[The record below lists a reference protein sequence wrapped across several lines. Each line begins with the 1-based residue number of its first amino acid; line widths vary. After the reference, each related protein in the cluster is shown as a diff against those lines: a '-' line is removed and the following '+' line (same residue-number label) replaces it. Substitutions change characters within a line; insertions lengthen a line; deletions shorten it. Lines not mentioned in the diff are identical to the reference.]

1 MISLGSFAVR
11 HHGGLLFTH
20 TVCFARTVSRFD
32 VANAMRHK
40 RANPSIGFHESC
52 RQVPSFQLT
61 RHWCQTA
68 LVML

>member
-1 MISLGSFAVR
+1 MDDILGLGICF
-11 HHGGLLFTH
+11 FTH
-20 TVCFARTVSRFD
+20 TACFVRTLSRFD

-52 RQVPSFQLT
+52 RHVPSFQLT